1 MGDTGIENPHHQH
14 RWLIL
19 AVIGLAQLM
28 VILDSTIVNIALPRA
43 QAALHF
49 NDTDRQ
55 WVVSAYALAF
65 GSLLLVGGR
74 VSDLFG
80 RKWTFV
86 GGLLGFGLASA
97 AGGVAQSF
105 SVLIIARAFQ
115 GAFGALLAPA
125 ALSLLSTTF
134 TDEKERNRAFGI
146 YGAAAGSGASV
157 GLLLGGLLTQ
167 YLNWRWCLFVN
178 LAFAAIGVAGALA
191 LLTNLRPEQRPR
203 IDIPGT
209 VTATTGLFAL
219 VYAFSQA
226 DSHGWGST
234 LVISFIAAGVVLL
247 VGFVLIE
254 RRSSHPLLPLRV
266 VLDRNRGGSY
276 LALGLASAS
285 IFAVNLF
292 LTYFLQQTLGFSPI
306 TTGLAFLPLS
316 GAVVLTAGLA
326 QTQGVPRV
334 GGKPLIVGGMA
345 LGAVALAFLAQ
356 LSITSSYSAD
366 VLPWL
371 IVLGIGFGLI
381 IAPALALATLGVD
394 ANDTGVASAMV
405 NTGQQLGGSIG
416 TALLTTIF
424 SSAASSYIATHGHTP
439 HVAAAGAVH
448 GYTTAFWWGAA
459 IFAAGTV
466 TTAVVMRRGVPSRE
480 ELEQAAVAA
489 A

>member
-1 MGDTGIENPHHQH
+1 M
-14 RWLIL
+14 
-19 AVIGLAQLM
+19 
-28 VILDSTIVNIALPRA
+28 
-43 QAALHF
+43 
-49 NDTDRQ
+49 
-55 WVVSAYALAF
+55 
-65 GSLLLVGGR
+65 
-74 VSDLFG
+74 
-80 RKWTFV
+80 
-86 GGLLGFGLASA
+86 
-97 AGGVAQSF
+97 
-105 SVLIIARAFQ
+105 
-115 GAFGALLAPA
+115 
-125 ALSLLSTTF
+125 
-134 TDEKERNRAFGI
+134 
-146 YGAAAGSGASV
+146 
-157 GLLLGGLLTQ
+157 LLGGLLTQ

-316 GAVVLTAGLA
+316 GAVVLTAGIA

-381 IAPALALATLGVD
+381 IAPALALATLGVE

-439 HVAAAGAVH
+439 HVTAAGAVH

-459 IFAAGTV
+459 IFTAGTV